1 MKSCANCRNRVYH
14 SWLGLEPC
22 GGWERAETKEEE
34 REMAEACDDY
44 EEETEEDREE
54 RMGHYYTSS
63 TNGDY
68 SPGNPWD
75 APGMSIHDFI

>member
-22 GGWERAETKEEE
+22 GGWERAETEEEE
-34 REMAEACDDY
+34 REMAAACDDY

-54 RMGHYYTSS
+54 RRERNRS
-63 TNGDY
+63 TRDE
-68 SPGNPWD
+68 WD
-75 APGMSIHDFI
+75 DLWDDRARECGAKMF